1 MALSHGHHSLGGA
14 KENTRRRDKNK
25 VRLCVIVEICYLC
38 MREAASALSGTA
50 LFSVS
55 RKESSLHLYIQSVRS
70 ASAILSVHHTILLT
84 YAAKRQHCYY
94 SYL

>member
-1 MALSHGHHSLGGA
+1 MGVIHSAAQKKTQG
-14 KENTRRRDKNK
+14 EEIKNK

-55 RKESSLHLYIQSVRS
+55 RKEIPYTYIYKVFAPLPPSSVCITPFS
-70 ASAILSVHHTILLT
+70 
-84 YAAKRQHCYY
+84 
-94 SYL
+94 